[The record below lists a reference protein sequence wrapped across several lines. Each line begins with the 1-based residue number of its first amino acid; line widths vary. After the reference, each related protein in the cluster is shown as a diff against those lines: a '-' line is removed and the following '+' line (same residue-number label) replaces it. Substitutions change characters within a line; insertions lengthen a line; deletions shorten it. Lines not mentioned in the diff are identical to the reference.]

1 MSNDKMQDYVLDEFL
16 KWMADECD
24 ARGESYTLCT
34 ERDGFGRFLYVW
46 VQTSW
51 LAWQASR
58 EALVIE
64 LPDDDY
70 LNRESVFVQGY
81 IEGVRLTKEAIEAA
95 GVKVKP

>member
-1 MSNDKMQDYVLDEFL
+1 MNTEEMQNYVLDEFL
-16 KWMADECD
+16 EWMIDECD

-51 LAWQASR
+51 VAWQASR
-58 EALVIE
+58 ETLVIE
-64 LPDDDY
+64 LPQQSGANLDWNQAIRY
-70 LNRESVFVQGY
+70 CHQ
-81 IEGVRLTKEAIEAA
+81 AIEAA